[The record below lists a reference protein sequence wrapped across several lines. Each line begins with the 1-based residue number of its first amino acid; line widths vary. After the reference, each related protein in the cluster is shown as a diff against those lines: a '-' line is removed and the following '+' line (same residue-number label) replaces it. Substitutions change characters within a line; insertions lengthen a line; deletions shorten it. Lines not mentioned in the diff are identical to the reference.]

1 MPRRTCRLPASHRVV
16 ICALGFAGVLPGTAG
31 AQHVPFEPPAI
42 VFPSLVA
49 LVPSQPFVGAALAP
63 VEIVAPVAPP
73 SNTVELRRP
82 RALPPLYISF
92 AALQALDVHAT
103 LRGFGEGGAEA
114 NPAMKPLMGQPAAFI
129 AAKVAATA
137 ATLYI
142 SERLWRRHRVGAVV
156 LMLAV
161 NGAYGVIVASNYRR

>member
-1 MPRRTCRLPASHRVV
+1 MPRRTSRLAASYRVV
-16 ICALGFAGVLPGTAG
+16 ICALGFAGVLPATAG
-31 AQHVPFEPPAI
+31 AQNVPFESPAI
-42 VFPSLVA
+42 VFPALVA

-73 SNTVELRRP
+73 INTVELRRP
-82 RALPPLYISF
+82 RALPPLYVSF

-103 LRGFGEGGAEA
+103 MKAVGKGGIET
-114 NPAMKPLMGQPAAFI
+114 NPAMKGLVREPAAFV
-129 AAKVAATA
+129 AAKIAATA

>member
-31 AQHVPFEPPAI
+31 AQHVPLEPPAI
-42 VFPSLVA
+42 VFPSLIA

-73 SNTVELRRP
+73 INTVELRRP
-82 RALPPLYISF
+82 RALPPLYVSF
-92 AALQALDVHAT
+92 AALQALDLHSTMKGV
-103 LRGFGEGGAEA
+103 GKGGVEA
-114 NPAMKPLMGQPAAFI
+114 NPAMKGLVREPAAFV
-129 AAKVAATA
+129 AAKIAATA
-137 ATLYI
+137 ATFYI

-161 NGAYGVIVASNYRR
+161 NGAYAALVANNYRR

>member
-1 MPRRTCRLPASHRVV
+1 MPRRTCWLPASHRVV
-16 ICALGFAGVLPGTAG
+16 ICALGFAGVLPATAG
-31 AQHVPFEPPAI
+31 AQHVPFESPAI

-73 SNTVELRRP
+73 INTVELRRP
-82 RALPPLYISF
+82 RALPPLYVSF
-92 AALQALDVHAT
+92 VTLQALDVHAT
-103 LRGFGEGGAEA
+103 MKAVGKGGVEA
-114 NPAMKPLMGQPAAFI
+114 NPAMKGLVREPAAYV
-129 AAKVAATA
+129 AAKIAATA